1 MRLNPFSKK
10 SAGSSSG
17 YYARIKAEFDQAE
30 RELAKTRKAHAQA
43 QADYDAERAE
53 YQRIKDSLN
62 PRRVERSPQEDRQ
75 WARVT
80 AAYDIV
86 QPLASQLR
94 SLEEQVRELR
104 PIVEAPAKL
113 QEAQAA
119 LKALSQKD
127 RQTQA
132 ERERLQSQIAKIE
145 ARLAKAEV
153 KVKEETLVASQQWAD
168 STDSD
173 EAAQTAFAP
182 PAALMQAEIEVRMAK
197 TSLEAL
203 QQQLQAVDASRVD
216 LPQARHDARRAY
228 QYARYLVSDIEMHE
242 QLEPLLPVIA
252 RATSAAYDWSP
263 YLEQRQYV
271 IKLSDEL
278 VAQASSQLDAEL
290 EQL

>member
-1 MRLNPFSKK
+1 MMRLNPFSKK
-10 SAGSSSG
+10 SSSG
-17 YYARIKAEFDQAE
+17 YYARIKAECEQAE

-43 QADYDAERAE
+43 QADYEAEKDELR
-53 YQRIKDSLN
+53 RIKEALN
-62 PRRVERSPQEDRQ
+62 PYRVEKSPGKSAQ
-75 WARVT
+75 WQRMQN
-80 AAYDIV
+80 AYEIE
-86 QPLASQLR
+86 QSLASQLR

-119 LKALSQKD
+119 LKALSAKD

-132 ERERLQSQIAKIE
+132 ERERLQDQIAKIE

-153 KVKEETLVASQQWAD
+153 KVKEETLAASQQWAD

-182 PAALMQAEIEVRMAK
+182 PAALIQAELEVRMAK
-197 TSLEAL
+197 TSLETL
-203 QQQLQAVDASRVD
+203 QQQLQAVDASRAD

-242 QLEPLLPVIA
+242 QLEPLLPLIA
-252 RATSAAYDWSP
+252 RATSAAYDWSH
-263 YLEQRQYV
+263 YLDHRKYV

-278 VAQASSQLDAEL
+278 VAQASRQLDAEL

>member
-1 MRLNPFSKK
+1 MMRLNPFSKK
-10 SAGSSSG
+10 SSGG
-17 YYARIKAEFDQAE
+17 YYARIKAECEQAE

-43 QADYDAERAE
+43 QADYEAEKDELR
-53 YQRIKDSLN
+53 RIKEALN
-62 PRRVERSPQEDRQ
+62 PYRVEKSPGKSAQ
-75 WARVT
+75 WQRMQN
-80 AAYDIV
+80 AYEIE
-86 QPLASQLR
+86 QSLASQLR

-119 LKALSQKD
+119 LKALSAKD

-132 ERERLQSQIAKIE
+132 ERERLQDQIAKIE

-153 KVKEETLVASQQWAD
+153 KVKEETLAASQQWAD

-182 PAALMQAEIEVRMAK
+182 PAALIQAELEVRMAK
-197 TSLEAL
+197 TSLETL
-203 QQQLQAVDASRVD
+203 QQQLQAVDASRAD

-242 QLEPLLPVIA
+242 QLEPLLPLIA
-252 RATSAAYDWSP
+252 RATSAAYDWSH
-263 YLEQRQYV
+263 YLDHRKYV

-278 VAQASSQLDAEL
+278 VAQASRQLDAEL

>member
-1 MRLNPFSKK
+1 MMRLNPFSKK
-10 SAGSSSG
+10 NSGG
-17 YYARIKAEFDQAE
+17 YYARIKAEFEQVE

-43 QADYDAERAE
+43 QADYEAEKDELR
-53 YQRIKDSLN
+53 RIKEALN
-62 PRRVERSPQEDRQ
+62 PYRVEKSPGKSAQ
-75 WARVT
+75 WQRMQN
-80 AAYDIV
+80 AYEIE
-86 QPLASQLR
+86 QSLASQLR

-132 ERERLQSQIAKIE
+132 ERERLQGQIAKIE

-153 KVKEETLVASQQWAD
+153 KVKEETLAASQQWAD

-182 PAALMQAEIEVRMAK
+182 PAALMQAELEVRMAK
-197 TSLEAL
+197 TSLETL
-203 QQQLQAVDASRVD
+203 QQQLQAVDASRAD

-242 QLEPLLPVIA
+242 QLEPLLPLIA
-252 RATSAAYDWSP
+252 RATSAGYDWSH
-263 YLEQRQYV
+263 YLDHRKYV

-278 VAQASSQLDAEL
+278 VAQASRQLDAEL

>member
-1 MRLNPFSKK
+1 MMRLNPFSKK
-10 SAGSSSG
+10 SSGG
-17 YYARIKAEFDQAE
+17 YYARIKAECEQAE

-43 QADYDAERAE
+43 QADYEAEKDELR
-53 YQRIKDSLN
+53 RIKEALN
-62 PRRVERSPQEDRQ
+62 PYRVEKSPGKSAQ
-75 WARVT
+75 WQRMQN
-80 AAYDIV
+80 AYEIE
-86 QPLASQLR
+86 QSLASQLR

-119 LKALSQKD
+119 LKALSAKD

-132 ERERLQSQIAKIE
+132 ERERLQDQIAKIE

-153 KVKEETLVASQQWAD
+153 KVKEETLAASQQWAD

-182 PAALMQAEIEVRMAK
+182 PAALIQAELEVRMAK
-197 TSLEAL
+197 TSLETL
-203 QQQLQAVDASRVD
+203 QQQLQAVDASRAD

-242 QLEPLLPVIA
+242 QLEPLLPLIA
-252 RATSAAYDWSP
+252 RATSAGYDWSH
-263 YLEQRQYV
+263 YLDHRKYV

-278 VAQASSQLDAEL
+278 VAQASRQLDAEL

>member
-1 MRLNPFSKK
+1 MMRLNPFSKK
-10 SAGSSSG
+10 SSSG
-17 YYARIKAEFDQAE
+17 YYARIKAECEQAE

-43 QADYDAERAE
+43 QADYEAEKDELR
-53 YQRIKDSLN
+53 RIKEALN
-62 PRRVERSPQEDRQ
+62 PYRVEKSPGKSAQ
-75 WARVT
+75 WQRMQN
-80 AAYDIV
+80 AYEIE
-86 QPLASQLR
+86 QSLASQLR

-119 LKALSQKD
+119 LKALSAKD

-132 ERERLQSQIAKIE
+132 ERERLQDQIAKIE

-153 KVKEETLVASQQWAD
+153 KVKEETLAASQQWAD

-182 PAALMQAEIEVRMAK
+182 PTALIQAELEVRLAK
-197 TSLEAL
+197 TSLETL
-203 QQQLQAVDASRVD
+203 QQQLQAVDASRAD

-263 YLEQRQYV
+263 YLEQRKYV

-278 VAQASSQLDAEL
+278 VAQASRQLDAEL

>member
-10 SAGSSSG
+10 SSGG
-17 YYARIKAEFDQAE
+17 YYARIKAEFEPLE
-30 RELAKTRKAHAQA
+30 RELNKARREAA
-43 QADYDAERAE
+43 DAERARNDAQSYYNDLLAQHDGNWRVPVVE
-53 YQRIKDSLN
+53 QAVRVLN
-62 PRRVERSPQEDRQ
+62 EAKRHYEEVDYT
-75 WARVT
+75 ARHL
-80 AAYDIV
+80 YDKV
-86 QPLASQLR
+86 RPL
-94 SLEEQVRELR
+94 RE
-104 PIVEAPAKL
+104 IVEAPAKY
-113 QEAQAA
+113 QAA
-119 LKALSQKD
+119 QQALKELA
-127 RQTQA
+127 QTDQRTRA
-132 ERERLQSQIAKIE
+132 ERERLQDQIAKIE

-153 KVKEETLVASQQWAD
+153 KVKEETLAASQQWAD

-228 QYARYLVSDIEMHE
+228 QYARYLVSDIEMRE

-263 YLEQRQYV
+263 YLEQRKYV

-278 VAQASSQLDAEL
+278 VAQASRQLDAEL

>member
-1 MRLNPFSKK
+1 MMRLNPFNKK
-10 SAGSSSG
+10 SSGG
-17 YYARIKAEFDQAE
+17 YYARIKAEFEQAE

-43 QADYDAERAE
+43 QADYEAEKDELR
-53 YQRIKDSLN
+53 RIKEALN
-62 PRRVERSPQEDRQ
+62 PYRVEKSPGKSAQ
-75 WARVT
+75 WQRMQN
-80 AAYDIV
+80 AYEIE
-86 QPLASQLR
+86 QSLASQLR

-132 ERERLQSQIAKIE
+132 ERERLQDQIAKIE

-153 KVKEETLVASQQWAD
+153 KVKEETLAASQQWAD

-182 PAALMQAEIEVRMAK
+182 PAALIQAELEVRMAK
-197 TSLEAL
+197 TSLETL
-203 QQQLQAVDASRVD
+203 QQQLQAVDASRAD

-242 QLEPLLPVIA
+242 QLEPLLPLIA
-252 RATSAAYDWSP
+252 RATSAGYDWSH
-263 YLEQRQYV
+263 YLDHRKYV

-278 VAQASSQLDAEL
+278 VAQASRQLDAEL

>member
-1 MRLNPFSKK
+1 MMRLNPFSKK
-10 SAGSSSG
+10 SSSG
-17 YYARIKAEFDQAE
+17 YYARIKAECEQAE

-43 QADYDAERAE
+43 QADYEAEKDELR
-53 YQRIKDSLN
+53 RIKEALN
-62 PRRVERSPQEDRQ
+62 PYRVEKSPGKSAQ
-75 WARVT
+75 WQRMQN
-80 AAYDIV
+80 AYEIE
-86 QPLASQLR
+86 QSLASQLR

-104 PIVEAPAKL
+104 PIVEAPTKL

-119 LKALSQKD
+119 LKALSEKD

-132 ERERLQSQIAKIE
+132 ERERLQDQIAKIE

-153 KVKEETLVASQQWAD
+153 KVKEETLAASQQWAD
-168 STDSD
+168 STESD

-182 PAALMQAEIEVRMAK
+182 PTALIQAELEVRLAK
-197 TSLEAL
+197 TSLETL
-203 QQQLQAVDASRVD
+203 QQQLQAVDASRAD

-263 YLEQRQYV
+263 YLEQRKYV

-278 VAQASSQLDAEL
+278 VAQASRQLDAEL

>member
-10 SAGSSSG
+10 SGGSSGG
-17 YYARIKAEFDQAE
+17 YYARIKAEFEQVE

-43 QADYDAERAE
+43 QADYEAEKDELR
-53 YQRIKDSLN
+53 RIKEALN
-62 PRRVERSPQEDRQ
+62 PYRVEKSPGKSAQ
-75 WARVT
+75 WQRMQN
-80 AAYDIV
+80 AYEIE
-86 QPLASQLR
+86 QSLASQLR

-119 LKALSQKD
+119 LKALSAKD

-132 ERERLQSQIAKIE
+132 ERERLQDQIAKIE

-203 QQQLQAVDASRVD
+203 QQQLQAVDTSRAD

-242 QLEPLLPVIA
+242 QLEPLLPLIA
-252 RATSAAYDWSP
+252 RATSAAYDWSH
-263 YLEQRQYV
+263 YLDHRRYV

>member
-1 MRLNPFSKK
+1 MMRLNPFSKK
-10 SAGSSSG
+10 SSSG
-17 YYARIKAEFDQAE
+17 YYARIKAECEQAE

-43 QADYDAERAE
+43 QADYEAEKDELR
-53 YQRIKDSLN
+53 RIKEALN
-62 PRRVERSPQEDRQ
+62 PYRVEKSPGKSAQ
-75 WARVT
+75 WQRMQN
-80 AAYDIV
+80 AYEIE
-86 QPLASQLR
+86 QSLASQLR

-104 PIVEAPAKL
+104 PIVEAPGKL

-119 LKALSQKD
+119 LKALSAKD

-132 ERERLQSQIAKIE
+132 ERERLQDQIAKIE

-153 KVKEETLVASQQWAD
+153 KVKEETLAASQQWAD
-168 STDSD
+168 STESD

-182 PAALMQAEIEVRMAK
+182 PTALIQAELEVRLAK
-197 TSLEAL
+197 TSLETL
-203 QQQLQAVDASRVD
+203 QQQLQAVDVSRAD

-242 QLEPLLPVIA
+242 QLEPLLPLIA
-252 RATSAAYDWSP
+252 RATSAGYDWSH
-263 YLEQRQYV
+263 YLDHRKYV

-278 VAQASSQLDAEL
+278 VAQASRQLDAEL

>member
-1 MRLNPFSKK
+1 VE
-10 SAGSSSG
+10 SA
-17 YYARIKAEFDQAE
+17 
-30 RELAKTRKAHAQA
+30 
-43 QADYDAERAE
+43 
-53 YQRIKDSLN
+53 
-62 PRRVERSPQEDRQ
+62 PQEIKQ
-75 WARVT
+75 WERVK
-80 AAYDIV
+80 AAYEIEK
-86 QPLASQLR
+86 PLASQLR

-119 LKALSQKD
+119 LKALSAKD

-132 ERERLQSQIAKIE
+132 ERERLQDQIAKIE

-153 KVKEETLVASQQWAD
+153 KVKEETLAASQQWAD

-182 PAALMQAEIEVRMAK
+182 PAALIQAELEVRMAK
-197 TSLEAL
+197 TSLETL
-203 QQQLQAVDASRVD
+203 QQQLQAVDASRAD

-242 QLEPLLPVIA
+242 QLEPLLPLIA
-252 RATSAAYDWSP
+252 RATSAGYDWSH
-263 YLEQRQYV
+263 YLDHRKYV

-278 VAQASSQLDAEL
+278 VAQASRQLDAEL

>member
-10 SAGSSSG
+10 SSGG
-17 YYARIKAEFDQAE
+17 YYARIKAEFEQVE

-62 PRRVERSPQEDRQ
+62 PRRVERSPMEIKQ
-75 WARVT
+75 WERVT
-80 AAYDIV
+80 AAHDIV
-86 QPLASQLR
+86 QPLASHLR

-132 ERERLQSQIAKIE
+132 ERERLQGQIAKIE

-153 KVKEETLVASQQWAD
+153 KVKEETLAASQQWAD

-203 QQQLQAVDASRVD
+203 QQQLQAVDVSRAD

-242 QLEPLLPVIA
+242 QLEPLLPLIA
-252 RATSAAYDWSP
+252 RATSAAYDWSH
-263 YLEQRQYV
+263 YLDHRKYV

-278 VAQASSQLDAEL
+278 VAQASRQLDAEL

>member
-1 MRLNPFSKK
+1 MMRLNPFSKK
-10 SAGSSSG
+10 SSGG
-17 YYARIKAEFDQAE
+17 YYARIKAECEQAE

-43 QADYDAERAE
+43 QADYEAEKDELR
-53 YQRIKDSLN
+53 RIKEALN
-62 PRRVERSPQEDRQ
+62 PYRVEKSPGKSAQ
-75 WARVT
+75 WQRMQN
-80 AAYDIV
+80 AYEIE
-86 QPLASQLR
+86 QSLASQLR

-119 LKALSQKD
+119 LKALSAKD

-132 ERERLQSQIAKIE
+132 ECERLQDQIAKIE

-153 KVKEETLVASQQWAD
+153 KVKEETLAASQQWAD

-182 PAALMQAEIEVRMAK
+182 PAALIQAELEVRMAK
-197 TSLEAL
+197 TSLETL
-203 QQQLQAVDASRVD
+203 QQQLQAVDASRAD

-242 QLEPLLPVIA
+242 QLEPLLPLIA
-252 RATSAAYDWSP
+252 RATSAAYDWSH
-263 YLEQRQYV
+263 YLDHRKYV

-278 VAQASSQLDAEL
+278 VAQASRQLDAEL

>member
-1 MRLNPFSKK
+1 MRLNPFNKK
-10 SAGSSSG
+10 SAGSSG
-17 YYARIKAEFDQAE
+17 YYARIKAECEQAE

-43 QADYDAERAE
+43 QADYEAEKDELR
-53 YQRIKDSLN
+53 RIKEALN
-62 PRRVERSPQEDRQ
+62 PYRVEKSPGKSAQ
-75 WARVT
+75 WQRMQN
-80 AAYDIV
+80 AYEIE
-86 QPLASQLR
+86 QSLASQLR

-119 LKALSQKD
+119 LKALSAKD

-132 ERERLQSQIAKIE
+132 ERERLQDQIAKIE

-153 KVKEETLVASQQWAD
+153 KVKEETLAASQQWAD

-182 PAALMQAEIEVRMAK
+182 PAALIQAELEVRMAK
-197 TSLEAL
+197 TSLETL
-203 QQQLQAVDASRVD
+203 QQQLQAVDASRAD

-242 QLEPLLPVIA
+242 QLEPLLPLIA
-252 RATSAAYDWSP
+252 RATSAGYDWSH
-263 YLEQRQYV
+263 YLDHRKYV

-278 VAQASSQLDAEL
+278 VAQASRQLDAEL

>member
-1 MRLNPFSKK
+1 MMRLNPFSKK
-10 SAGSSSG
+10 SSSG
-17 YYARIKAEFDQAE
+17 YYARIKAECEQAE

-43 QADYDAERAE
+43 QADYEAEKDELR
-53 YQRIKDSLN
+53 RIKEALN
-62 PRRVERSPQEDRQ
+62 PYRVEKSPGKSAQ
-75 WARVT
+75 WQRMQN
-80 AAYDIV
+80 AYEIE
-86 QPLASQLR
+86 QSLASQLR

-119 LKALSQKD
+119 LKALSAKD

-132 ERERLQSQIAKIE
+132 ERERLQGQIAKIE

-153 KVKEETLVASQQWAD
+153 KVKEETLAASQQWAD

-182 PAALMQAEIEVRMAK
+182 PTALIQAELEVRLAK
-197 TSLEAL
+197 TSLETL
-203 QQQLQAVDASRVD
+203 RQQLQAVDVSRAD

-242 QLEPLLPVIA
+242 QLEPLLPLIA
-252 RATSAAYDWSP
+252 RATSAAYDWSH
-263 YLEQRQYV
+263 YLDHRKYV

-278 VAQASSQLDAEL
+278 VAQASRQLDAEL

>member
-10 SAGSSSG
+10 SSGG
-17 YYARIKAEFDQAE
+17 YYARIKAECEQAE

-43 QADYDAERAE
+43 QADYEAEKDELR
-53 YQRIKDSLN
+53 RIKEALN
-62 PRRVERSPQEDRQ
+62 PYRVEKSPGKSAQ
-75 WARVT
+75 WQRMQN
-80 AAYDIV
+80 AYEIE
-86 QPLASQLR
+86 QSLASQLR

-119 LKALSQKD
+119 LKALSAKD

-132 ERERLQSQIAKIE
+132 ERERLQDQIAKIE

-153 KVKEETLVASQQWAD
+153 KVKEETLAASQQWAD

-228 QYARYLVSDIEMHE
+228 QYARYLVSDIEMRE

-263 YLEQRQYV
+263 YLEQRKYV

-278 VAQASSQLDAEL
+278 VAQASRQLDAEL

>member
-1 MRLNPFSKK
+1 MMRLNPFSKK
-10 SAGSSSG
+10 NSGG
-17 YYARIKAEFDQAE
+17 YYARIKAEFEQVE

-43 QADYDAERAE
+43 QADYDAEQAE

-62 PRRVERSPQEDRQ
+62 PRRVERSPMEVKQ
-75 WARVT
+75 WERVT
-80 AAYDIV
+80 AAHDIV
-86 QPLASQLR
+86 QPLASHLR

-104 PIVEAPAKL
+104 PIVEAPTKL

-119 LKALSQKD
+119 LKALSEKD

-132 ERERLQSQIAKIE
+132 ERERLQDQIAKIE

-153 KVKEETLVASQQWAD
+153 KVKEETLAASQQWAD

-182 PAALMQAEIEVRMAK
+182 PAALIQAELEVRMAK
-197 TSLEAL
+197 TSLETL
-203 QQQLQAVDASRVD
+203 QQQLQAVDASRAD

-242 QLEPLLPVIA
+242 QLEPLLPLIA
-252 RATSAAYDWSP
+252 RATSAAYDWSH
-263 YLEQRQYV
+263 YLDHRKYV

-278 VAQASSQLDAEL
+278 VAQASRQLDAEL

>member
-1 MRLNPFSKK
+1 MMRLNPFSKK
-10 SAGSSSG
+10 SSSG
-17 YYARIKAEFDQAE
+17 YYARIKAECEQAE

-43 QADYDAERAE
+43 QADYEAEKDELR
-53 YQRIKDSLN
+53 RIKEALN
-62 PRRVERSPQEDRQ
+62 PYRVEKSPGKSAQ
-75 WARVT
+75 WQRMQN
-80 AAYDIV
+80 AYEIE
-86 QPLASQLR
+86 QSLASQLR

-119 LKALSQKD
+119 LKALSAKD

-132 ERERLQSQIAKIE
+132 ERERLQDQIAKIE

-153 KVKEETLVASQQWAD
+153 KVKEETLAASQQWAD

-182 PAALMQAEIEVRMAK
+182 PAALIQAELEVRMAK
-197 TSLEAL
+197 TSLETL
-203 QQQLQAVDASRVD
+203 QQQLQAVDASRAD

-242 QLEPLLPVIA
+242 QLEPLLPLIA
-252 RATSAAYDWSP
+252 RATSAGYDWSH
-263 YLEQRQYV
+263 YLDHRKYV

-278 VAQASSQLDAEL
+278 VAQASRQLDAEL

>member
-10 SAGSSSG
+10 SSSG
-17 YYARIKAEFDQAE
+17 YYARIKAECEQAE

-43 QADYDAERAE
+43 QADYEAEKDELR
-53 YQRIKDSLN
+53 RIKEALN
-62 PRRVERSPQEDRQ
+62 PYRVEKSPGKSAQ
-75 WARVT
+75 WQRMQN
-80 AAYDIV
+80 AYEIE
-86 QPLASQLR
+86 QSLASQLR

-104 PIVEAPAKL
+104 PIVEAPTKL

-119 LKALSQKD
+119 LKALSEKD

-132 ERERLQSQIAKIE
+132 ERERLQDQIAKIE

-153 KVKEETLVASQQWAD
+153 KVKEETLAASQQWAD

-182 PAALMQAEIEVRMAK
+182 PAALIQAELEVRLAK
-197 TSLEAL
+197 TSLETL
-203 QQQLQAVDASRVD
+203 QQQLQAVDASRAD

-242 QLEPLLPVIA
+242 QLEPLLPLIA
-252 RATSAAYDWSP
+252 RATSAAYDWSH
-263 YLEQRQYV
+263 YLDHRKYV

-278 VAQASSQLDAEL
+278 VAQASRQLDAEL

>member
-43 QADYDAERAE
+43 QADYDAEQAE

-62 PRRVERSPQEDRQ
+62 PRRVERSPMEVKQ
-75 WARVT
+75 WDRVT
-80 AAYDIV
+80 AAHDIV
-86 QPLASQLR
+86 QPLVSHLH

-104 PIVEAPAKL
+104 PIVEAPTKL

-132 ERERLQSQIAKIE
+132 ERERLQDQIAKIE

-153 KVKEETLVASQQWAD
+153 KVKEETLTASQQWAQ
-168 STDSD
+168 STEID

-182 PAALMQAEIEVRMAK
+182 PAALMQAELEVRMAK

-228 QYARYLVSDIEMHE
+228 QYARYLVSDIEMRE

-263 YLEQRQYV
+263 YLDHRKYV

-278 VAQASSQLDAEL
+278 VAQASRQLDAEL

>member
-1 MRLNPFSKK
+1 MRLNPFNKK
-10 SAGSSSG
+10 SSGG
-17 YYARIKAEFDQAE
+17 YYARIKAEFEQVE

-43 QADYDAERAE
+43 QADYEAEKDELR
-53 YQRIKDSLN
+53 RIKEALN
-62 PRRVERSPQEDRQ
+62 PYRVEKSPGKSAQ
-75 WARVT
+75 WQRMQN
-80 AAYDIV
+80 AYEIE
-86 QPLASQLR
+86 QSLASQLR

-119 LKALSQKD
+119 LKALSAKD

-132 ERERLQSQIAKIE
+132 ERERLQDQIAKIE

-182 PAALMQAEIEVRMAK
+182 PTALIQAELEVRMAK
-197 TSLEAL
+197 TSLETL
-203 QQQLQAVDASRVD
+203 QQQLQAVDASRAD

-242 QLEPLLPVIA
+242 QLEPLLPLIA
-252 RATSAAYDWSP
+252 RATSAAYDWSH
-263 YLEQRQYV
+263 YLDHRKYV

-278 VAQASSQLDAEL
+278 VAQASRQLDAEL

>member
-10 SAGSSSG
+10 SGGSSGG
-17 YYARIKAEFDQAE
+17 YYARIKAECEQVE

-43 QADYDAERAE
+43 QADYEAEKDELR
-53 YQRIKDSLN
+53 RIKEALN
-62 PRRVERSPQEDRQ
+62 PYRVEKSPGKSAQ
-75 WARVT
+75 WQRMQN
-80 AAYDIV
+80 AYEIE
-86 QPLASQLR
+86 QSLASQLR

-132 ERERLQSQIAKIE
+132 ERERLQDQIAKIE

-153 KVKEETLVASQQWAD
+153 KVKEETLAASQQWAD

-182 PAALMQAEIEVRMAK
+182 PAALIQAELEVRMAK
-197 TSLEAL
+197 TSLETL
-203 QQQLQAVDASRVD
+203 QQQLQAVDASRAD

-263 YLEQRQYV
+263 YLEQRKYV

-278 VAQASSQLDAEL
+278 VAQASRQLDAEL

>member
-1 MRLNPFSKK
+1 MMRLNPFSKK
-10 SAGSSSG
+10 SSGG
-17 YYARIKAEFDQAE
+17 YYARIKAECEQAE

-43 QADYDAERAE
+43 QADYEAEKDELR
-53 YQRIKDSLN
+53 RIKEALN
-62 PRRVERSPQEDRQ
+62 PYRVEKSPGKSAQ
-75 WARVT
+75 WQRMQN
-80 AAYDIV
+80 AYEIE
-86 QPLASQLR
+86 QSLASQLR

-132 ERERLQSQIAKIE
+132 ERERLQDQIAKIE

-153 KVKEETLVASQQWAD
+153 KVKEETLAASQQWAD

-182 PAALMQAEIEVRMAK
+182 PAALIQAELEVRLAK
-197 TSLEAL
+197 TSLETL
-203 QQQLQAVDASRVD
+203 QQQLQAVDVSRAD

-228 QYARYLVSDIEMHE
+228 QYARYLVSDIEMRE

-263 YLEQRQYV
+263 YLEQRKYV

-278 VAQASSQLDAEL
+278 VAQASRQLDAEL

>member
-1 MRLNPFSKK
+1 MMRLNPFSKK
-10 SAGSSSG
+10 SSGG
-17 YYARIKAEFDQAE
+17 YYARIKAECEQAE

-43 QADYDAERAE
+43 QADYEAEKDELR
-53 YQRIKDSLN
+53 RIKEALN
-62 PRRVERSPQEDRQ
+62 PYRVEKSPGKSAQ
-75 WARVT
+75 WQRMQN
-80 AAYDIV
+80 AYEIE
-86 QPLASQLR
+86 QSLASQLR

-104 PIVEAPAKL
+104 PIVEAPTKL

-132 ERERLQSQIAKIE
+132 ERERLQDQIAKIE

-153 KVKEETLVASQQWAD
+153 KVKEETLAASQQWAD

-182 PAALMQAEIEVRMAK
+182 PAALIQAELEVRMAK
-197 TSLEAL
+197 TSLETL
-203 QQQLQAVDASRVD
+203 QQQLQAVDASRAD

-242 QLEPLLPVIA
+242 QLEPLLPLIA
-252 RATSAAYDWSP
+252 RATSAGYDWSH
-263 YLEQRQYV
+263 YLDHRKYV

-278 VAQASSQLDAEL
+278 VAQASRQLDAEL

>member
-1 MRLNPFSKK
+1 MMRLNPFSKK
-10 SAGSSSG
+10 SSGG
-17 YYARIKAEFDQAE
+17 YYARIKAECEQAE

-43 QADYDAERAE
+43 QADYEAEKDELR
-53 YQRIKDSLN
+53 RIKEALN
-62 PRRVERSPQEDRQ
+62 PYRVEKSPGKSAQ
-75 WARVT
+75 WQRMQN
-80 AAYDIV
+80 AYEIE
-86 QPLASQLR
+86 QSLASQLR

-119 LKALSQKD
+119 LKALSAKD

-132 ERERLQSQIAKIE
+132 ERERLQDQIAKIE

-153 KVKEETLVASQQWAD
+153 KVKEETLAASQQWAD

-182 PAALMQAEIEVRMAK
+182 PAALIQAELEVRMAK

-203 QQQLQAVDASRVD
+203 QQQLQAVDASRAD

-252 RATSAAYDWSP
+252 RATSAAYDWSH
-263 YLEQRQYV
+263 YLDHRKYV

-278 VAQASSQLDAEL
+278 VAQASRQLDAEL

>member
-1 MRLNPFSKK
+1 MMRLNPFSKK
-10 SAGSSSG
+10 SSGG
-17 YYARIKAEFDQAE
+17 YYARIKAECEQAE

-43 QADYDAERAE
+43 QADYEVEKDELR
-53 YQRIKDSLN
+53 RIKEALN
-62 PRRVERSPQEDRQ
+62 PYRVEKSPGKSAQ
-75 WARVT
+75 WQRMQN
-80 AAYDIV
+80 AYEIE
-86 QPLASQLR
+86 QSLASQLR

-119 LKALSQKD
+119 LKALSAKD

-132 ERERLQSQIAKIE
+132 ECERLQDQIAKIE

-153 KVKEETLVASQQWAD
+153 KVKEETLAASQQWAD

-182 PAALMQAEIEVRMAK
+182 PAALIQAELEVRMAK
-197 TSLEAL
+197 TSLETL
-203 QQQLQAVDASRVD
+203 QQQLQAVDASRAD

-242 QLEPLLPVIA
+242 QLEPLLPLIA
-252 RATSAAYDWSP
+252 RATSAAYDWSH
-263 YLEQRQYV
+263 YLDHRKYV

-278 VAQASSQLDAEL
+278 VAQASRQLDAEL

>member
-10 SAGSSSG
+10 NSGG
-17 YYARIKAEFDQAE
+17 YYARIKAECEQAE

-43 QADYDAERAE
+43 QADYEAEKDELR
-53 YQRIKDSLN
+53 RIKEALN
-62 PRRVERSPQEDRQ
+62 PYRVEKSPGKSAQ
-75 WARVT
+75 WQRMQN
-80 AAYDIV
+80 AYEIE
-86 QPLASQLR
+86 QSLASQLR

-119 LKALSQKD
+119 LKALSAKD

-132 ERERLQSQIAKIE
+132 ERERLQDQIAKIE

-153 KVKEETLVASQQWAD
+153 KVKEETLAASQQWAD

-182 PAALMQAEIEVRMAK
+182 PTALIQAELEVRLAK
-197 TSLEAL
+197 TSLETL
-203 QQQLQAVDASRVD
+203 QQQLQAVDASRAD

-242 QLEPLLPVIA
+242 QLEPLLPLIA

-263 YLEQRQYV
+263 YLEQRKYV

-278 VAQASSQLDAEL
+278 VAQASRQLDAEL

>member
-1 MRLNPFSKK
+1 MMRLNPFSKK
-10 SAGSSSG
+10 SSSG
-17 YYARIKAEFDQAE
+17 YYARIKAECEQAE

-43 QADYDAERAE
+43 QADYEAEKDELR
-53 YQRIKDSLN
+53 RIKEALN
-62 PRRVERSPQEDRQ
+62 PYRVEKSPGKSAQ
-75 WARVT
+75 WQRMQN
-80 AAYDIV
+80 AYEIE
-86 QPLASQLR
+86 QSLASQLR

-119 LKALSQKD
+119 LKALSEKD

-132 ERERLQSQIAKIE
+132 ERERLQDQIAKIE

-153 KVKEETLVASQQWAD
+153 KVKEETLAASQQWAD

-182 PAALMQAEIEVRMAK
+182 PAALIQAELEVRMAK
-197 TSLEAL
+197 TSLETL
-203 QQQLQAVDASRVD
+203 QQQLQAVDASRAD

-263 YLEQRQYV
+263 YLEQRKYV

>member
-10 SAGSSSG
+10 SSSG
-17 YYARIKAEFDQAE
+17 YYARIKAECEQAE

-43 QADYDAERAE
+43 QADYEAEKDELR
-53 YQRIKDSLN
+53 RIKEALN
-62 PRRVERSPQEDRQ
+62 PYRVEKSPGKSAQ
-75 WARVT
+75 WQRMQN
-80 AAYDIV
+80 AYEIE
-86 QPLASQLR
+86 QSLASQLR

-104 PIVEAPAKL
+104 PVVEAPAKL

-132 ERERLQSQIAKIE
+132 ERERLQDQIAKIE

-182 PAALMQAEIEVRMAK
+182 PAALIQAELEVRLAK
-197 TSLEAL
+197 TSLETL
-203 QQQLQAVDASRVD
+203 QQQLQAVDASRAD

-242 QLEPLLPVIA
+242 QLEPLLPLIA
-252 RATSAAYDWSP
+252 RATSAGYDWSH
-263 YLEQRQYV
+263 YLDHRKYV

-278 VAQASSQLDAEL
+278 VAQASRQLDAEL

>member
-1 MRLNPFSKK
+1 MMRLNPFSKK
-10 SAGSSSG
+10 SSGG
-17 YYARIKAEFDQAE
+17 YYARIKAECEQAE

-43 QADYDAERAE
+43 QADYEAEKDELR
-53 YQRIKDSLN
+53 RIKEALN
-62 PRRVERSPQEDRQ
+62 PYRVEKSPGKSAQ
-75 WARVT
+75 WQRMQN
-80 AAYDIV
+80 AYEIE
-86 QPLASQLR
+86 QSLASQLR

-119 LKALSQKD
+119 LKALSAKD

-132 ERERLQSQIAKIE
+132 ERERLQDQIAKIE

-153 KVKEETLVASQQWAD
+153 KVKEETLTASQQWAQ
-168 STDSD
+168 STEID

-182 PAALMQAEIEVRMAK
+182 PAALMQAELEVRMAK

-203 QQQLQAVDASRVD
+203 QQQLQAVDASRAD

-242 QLEPLLPVIA
+242 QLEPLLPLIA

-263 YLEQRQYV
+263 YLEQRKYV

-278 VAQASSQLDAEL
+278 VAQASRQLDAEL

>member
-10 SAGSSSG
+10 SSG
-17 YYARIKAEFDQAE
+17 YYARIKAECEQAE

-43 QADYDAERAE
+43 QADYEAEKDELR
-53 YQRIKDSLN
+53 RIKEALN
-62 PRRVERSPQEDRQ
+62 PYRVEKSPGKSAQ
-75 WARVT
+75 WQRMQN
-80 AAYDIV
+80 AYEIE
-86 QPLASQLR
+86 QSLASQLR

-132 ERERLQSQIAKIE
+132 ERERLQDQIAKIE

-153 KVKEETLVASQQWAD
+153 KVKEETLAASQQWAD

-182 PAALMQAEIEVRMAK
+182 PAALIQAELEVRMAK
-197 TSLEAL
+197 TSLETL
-203 QQQLQAVDASRVD
+203 QQQLQAVDASRAD

-242 QLEPLLPVIA
+242 QLEPLLPLIA
-252 RATSAAYDWSP
+252 RATSAAYDWSH
-263 YLEQRQYV
+263 YLDHRKYV

-278 VAQASSQLDAEL
+278 VAQASRQLDAEL

>member
-10 SAGSSSG
+10 SSSG
-17 YYARIKAEFDQAE
+17 YYARIKAECEQAE

-43 QADYDAERAE
+43 QADYEAEKDELR
-53 YQRIKDSLN
+53 RIKEALN
-62 PRRVERSPQEDRQ
+62 PYRVEKSPGKSAQ
-75 WARVT
+75 WQRMQN
-80 AAYDIV
+80 AYEIE
-86 QPLASQLR
+86 QSLASQLR

-119 LKALSQKD
+119 LKALSAKD

-132 ERERLQSQIAKIE
+132 ERERLQDQIAKIE

-153 KVKEETLVASQQWAD
+153 KVKEETLAASQQWAD

-182 PAALMQAEIEVRMAK
+182 PAALIQAELEVRMAK
-197 TSLEAL
+197 TSLETL
-203 QQQLQAVDASRVD
+203 QQQLQAVDASRAD

-242 QLEPLLPVIA
+242 QLEPLLPLIA
-252 RATSAAYDWSP
+252 RATSAAYDWSH
-263 YLEQRQYV
+263 YLDHRKYV

-278 VAQASSQLDAEL
+278 VAQASRQLDAEL

>member
-1 MRLNPFSKK
+1 MMRLNPFSKK
-10 SAGSSSG
+10 SSSG
-17 YYARIKAEFDQAE
+17 YYARIKAECEQAE

-43 QADYDAERAE
+43 QADYEAEKDELR
-53 YQRIKDSLN
+53 RIKEALN
-62 PRRVERSPQEDRQ
+62 PYRVEKSPGKSAQ
-75 WARVT
+75 WQRMQN
-80 AAYDIV
+80 AYEIE
-86 QPLASQLR
+86 QSLASQLR

-132 ERERLQSQIAKIE
+132 ERERLQGQIAKIE

-153 KVKEETLVASQQWAD
+153 KVKEETLAASQQWAD

-182 PAALMQAEIEVRMAK
+182 PAALIQAELEVRMAK
-197 TSLEAL
+197 TSLETL
-203 QQQLQAVDASRVD
+203 QQQLQAVDASRAD

-242 QLEPLLPVIA
+242 QLEPLLPLIA

-263 YLEQRQYV
+263 YLEQRKYV

-278 VAQASSQLDAEL
+278 VAQASRQLDAEL

>member
-10 SAGSSSG
+10 SSSG
-17 YYARIKAEFDQAE
+17 YYARIKAECEQAE

-43 QADYDAERAE
+43 QADYEAEKDELR
-53 YQRIKDSLN
+53 RIKEALN
-62 PRRVERSPQEDRQ
+62 PYRVEKSPGKSAQ
-75 WARVT
+75 WQRMQN
-80 AAYDIV
+80 AYEIE
-86 QPLASQLR
+86 QSLASQLR

-119 LKALSQKD
+119 LKALSAKD

-132 ERERLQSQIAKIE
+132 ERERLQDQIAKIE

-153 KVKEETLVASQQWAD
+153 KVKEETLAASQQWAD

-182 PAALMQAEIEVRMAK
+182 PAALMQAELEVRMAK

-228 QYARYLVSDIEMHE
+228 QYARYLVSDIEMRE

-263 YLEQRQYV
+263 YLEQRKYV

-278 VAQASSQLDAEL
+278 VAQASRQLDAEL

>member
-10 SAGSSSG
+10 SSSG
-17 YYARIKAEFDQAE
+17 YYDRIKAECEQAE

-43 QADYDAERAE
+43 QADYEAEKDELR
-53 YQRIKDSLN
+53 RIKEALN
-62 PRRVERSPQEDRQ
+62 PYRVEKSPGKSAQ
-75 WARVT
+75 WQRMQN
-80 AAYDIV
+80 AYEIE
-86 QPLASQLR
+86 QSLASQLR

-104 PIVEAPAKL
+104 PIVEAPTKL

-119 LKALSQKD
+119 LKALSAKD

-132 ERERLQSQIAKIE
+132 ERERLQDQIAKIE

-153 KVKEETLVASQQWAD
+153 KVKEETLAASQQWAD

-182 PAALMQAEIEVRMAK
+182 PAALIQAELEVRMAK
-197 TSLEAL
+197 TSLETL
-203 QQQLQAVDASRVD
+203 QQQLQAVDASRAD

-242 QLEPLLPVIA
+242 QLEPLLPLIA
-252 RATSAAYDWSP
+252 RATSAGYDWSH
-263 YLEQRQYV
+263 YLDHRKYV

-278 VAQASSQLDAEL
+278 VAQASRQLDAEL

>member
-1 MRLNPFSKK
+1 MMRLNPFSKK
-10 SAGSSSG
+10 SSSG
-17 YYARIKAEFDQAE
+17 YYARIKAECEQAE

-43 QADYDAERAE
+43 QADYEAEKDELR
-53 YQRIKDSLN
+53 RIKEALN
-62 PRRVERSPQEDRQ
+62 PYRVEKSPGKSAQ
-75 WARVT
+75 WQRMQN
-80 AAYDIV
+80 AYEIE
-86 QPLASQLR
+86 QSLASQLR

-119 LKALSQKD
+119 LKALSAKD

-132 ERERLQSQIAKIE
+132 ERERLQDQIAKIE

-153 KVKEETLVASQQWAD
+153 KVKEETLAASQQWAD

-182 PAALMQAEIEVRMAK
+182 PAALMQVELEVRMAK
-197 TSLEAL
+197 TSLETL
-203 QQQLQAVDASRVD
+203 QQQLQAVDASRAD

-242 QLEPLLPVIA
+242 QLEPLLPLIA
-252 RATSAAYDWSP
+252 RATSAGYDWSH
-263 YLEQRQYV
+263 YLDHRKYV

-278 VAQASSQLDAEL
+278 VAQASRQLDAEL